1 MSKFVI
7 TRWNG
12 RILTAQFAGKEA
24 VELGLEEES
33 SILGN
38 IYIGKVK
45 NIVKNLNS
53 AFVDF
58 GDGRTGYYS
67 MTDNP
72 VSLFADGRRGALK
85 CGDEIIVQVA
95 KEAVKTKDPVLTGNL
110 NFTGKYAVLTAGKT
124 QIGFSSK
131 IGDREW
137 KDKLRPE
144 LEALTGG
151 EVGLIVRTNA
161 YGQEQALLREVGA
174 LLEVCRG
181 VIGAAGYRTCF
192 SLLYEAEPEYL
203 KSIRGC
209 PAGSLEEIVTD
220 DQDVYRNLESYLK
233 LYELDH
239 SGPGGQSR
247 QIGPGG
253 QSGQN
258 EPGRQS
264 GSGEQSRQSGPGRQS
279 RQGSMLRFYEDPM
292 LSLSSLYSLETVMDQ
307 ACQRRVWLKSG
318 GYLVIEYTE
327 AMTVIDVNTGKYSG
341 RKNQEDTIRMI
352 NLEAAKEI
360 CRQLRLRNL
369 SGIIMVDFIDMRE
382 DADKALLMET
392 LRGLALKDPV
402 KTNIVDMTGLNL
414 VEITRKKEKKPLW
427 EQLHKAEKEK

>member
-1 MSKFVI
+1 MYSARWRRLEKTLNKMVI
-7 TRWNG
+7 TRWDG

-24 VELGLEEES
+24 VELGLEEEG

-67 MTDNP
+67 LSDNP
-72 VSLFADGRRGALK
+72 VSLFADGHTGNLK

-124 QIGFSSK
+124 QVGFSSK

-137 KDKLRPE
+137 KVLLRPK
-144 LEALTGG
+144 LEELTGKNAG
-151 EVGLIVRTNA
+151 MIVRTNA
-161 YGQEQALLREVGA
+161 YGQEDALLKEASV
-174 LLEVCRG
+174 LLEEYRRV
-181 VIGAAGYRTCF
+181 AESAKYRTCY
-192 SLLYEAEPEYL
+192 SLLYEPDPEYL
-203 KSIRGC
+203 KCLKNS
-209 PAGSLEEIVTD
+209 PAGSITEIVTD
-220 DQDVYRNLESYLK
+220 EEEVYQNIGAYLK
-233 LYELDH
+233 LYEPENGCQLK
-239 SGPGGQSR
+239 
-247 QIGPGG
+247 
-253 QSGQN
+253 
-258 EPGRQS
+258 
-264 GSGEQSRQSGPGRQS
+264 
-279 RQGSMLRFYEDPM
+279 FYDDPM
-292 LSLSSLYSLETVMDQ
+292 CSLASLYSLKSIMDQ
-307 ACQRRVWLKSG
+307 ACQKRVWLKSG

-327 AMTVIDVNTGKYSG
+327 AMVVADVNTGKYSG
-341 RKNQEDTIRMI
+341 KKNLADTIRMV

-369 SGIIMVDFIDMRE
+369 SGIIIVDFIDMKKDE
-382 DADKALLMET
+382 DKALLMDT
-392 LRGLALKDPV
+392 LRALAVKDPV
-402 KTNIVDMTGLNL
+402 KTTVVDMTQLNL

-427 EQLHKAEKEK
+427 EQLSKVEKGK

>member
-220 DQDVYRNLESYLK
+220 DRDVYRNLESYLK
-233 LYELDH
+233 LYELD
-239 SGPGGQSR
+239 Q
-247 QIGPGG
+247 
-253 QSGQN
+253 
-258 EPGRQS
+258 GRQS
-264 GSGEQSRQSGPGRQS
+264 GP
-279 RQGSMLRFYEDPM
+279 GSMLRFYEDPM

-341 RKNQEDTIRMI
+341 RKNQEETIRMI